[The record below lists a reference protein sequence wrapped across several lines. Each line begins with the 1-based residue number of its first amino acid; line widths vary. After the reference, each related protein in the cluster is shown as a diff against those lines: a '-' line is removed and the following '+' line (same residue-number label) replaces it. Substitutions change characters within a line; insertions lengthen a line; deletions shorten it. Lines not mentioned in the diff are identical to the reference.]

1 MAELGIGP
9 EALRLDGQVAL
20 VTGASRNIGAA
31 IRASFARAGADAV
44 LVARDQER
52 LSATAEAIRALA
64 PERRVE
70 TLAADV
76 ADADGIAAHAL
87 AAFGRVDTLVNNA
100 LDAGLED
107 GLDLLEG
114 PDATL
119 ERGFAVN

>member
-31 IRASFARAGADAV
+31 IAASFARAGADV
-44 LVARDQER
+44 LLVARGAAR
-52 LSATAEAIRALA
+52 LSATAETIRALA

-70 TLAADV
+70 SLAADV

-87 AAFGRVDTLVNNA
+87 ATFGRVDTLVNNA

-107 GLDLLEG
+107 GLDRLSL
-114 PDATL
+114 PDTT
-119 ERGFAVN
+119 